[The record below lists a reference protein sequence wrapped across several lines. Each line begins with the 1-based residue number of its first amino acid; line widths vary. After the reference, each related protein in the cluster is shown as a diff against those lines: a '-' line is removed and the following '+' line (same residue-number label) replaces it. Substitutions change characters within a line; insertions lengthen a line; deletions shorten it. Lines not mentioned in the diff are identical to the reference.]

1 MTLTGGIMRIYNSM
15 TRQKEELTPLEDNHF
30 KIYVCGPTVYD
41 LFHIGNARPFVTFDT
56 LRRYLIWRGNE
67 VSYIQNFTDIDD
79 KVIIRAQAEGTTP
92 EELAEEM
99 IEEYFKDADGLNI
112 MRATKHPRATES
124 IDDIIHLISILFEKG
139 FAYTTDDGVYFSID
153 QYPSYGKLSGHKLDD
168 LIAGASE
175 RVSELEGKR
184 NPLDFALWKFK
195 KEGEPFWES
204 PWGDGRPGWHI
215 ECSAMSLANLGE
227 TVDIHA
233 GGVDLQFPHHENEIA
248 QSEAATGKPFVRY
261 WVHNGFV
268 NVNYEKMSKSL
279 GNFFTVRD
287 LVEHYPYHILR
298 FFILQAHY
306 RMPINFSDDLLD
318 AAVTSWHRIV
328 SSVDLLSFVANA
340 SERIEVDP
348 VKERELT
355 EEIATC
361 RFNWQKAMDDNLNTA
376 DAIAAIFDL
385 VRAANTAAT
394 SGAVS
399 PETLLSA
406 RNTLVELLDVL
417 GLDPTAEKE
426 DEIPDDILT
435 MVEERTKAK
444 KERDFATA
452 DRIRDEIQ
460 ARGFKVEDTPQG
472 ARVIR
477 IGS

>member
-1 MTLTGGIMRIYNSM
+1 MRIYNSM

-56 LRRYLIWRGNE
+56 LRRYLLWLGNK

-79 KVIIRAQAEGTTP
+79 KVIIRAQAEGISTT
-92 EELAEEM
+92 ELADQM
-99 IEEYFKDADGLNI
+99 IDEYYKDADGLNI
-112 MRATKHPRATES
+112 MRATMHPRATES
-124 IDDIIHLISILFEKG
+124 IDDIIRLISVLVDKG

-153 QYPSYGKLSGHKLDD
+153 QYPQYGKLSGHNLED

-195 KEGEPFWES
+195 KEGEPFWPS
-204 PWGDGRPGWHI
+204 PWGEGRPGWHI

-227 TVDIHA
+227 TIDMHA
-233 GGVDLQFPHHENEIA
+233 GGVDLTFPHHENEIA

-287 LVEHYPYHILR
+287 LVKHYPYHILR

-306 RMPINFSDDLLD
+306 RMPVNFSDDLLD
-318 AAVTSWHRIV
+318 AAVTSWQRIV
-328 SSVDLLSFVANA
+328 SSVDHLEFVAKA
-340 SERIEVDP
+340 SEGIEIDP
-348 VKERELT
+348 AMDQDLV
-355 EEIATC
+355 EEIAAC
-361 RFNWQKAMDDNLNTA
+361 RFNWQKAMDDDLNTA
-376 DAIAAIFDL
+376 DAIAAIFEL
-385 VRAANTAAT
+385 VRAANTASA

-406 RNTLVELLDVL
+406 RETLIELLGVL
-417 GLDPTAEKE
+417 GLDPTAKE
-426 DEIPDDILT
+426 GEDIPEEILA

-444 KERDFATA
+444 KDRDFASA
-452 DRIRDEIQ
+452 DRIRDEIL
-460 ARGFKVEDTPQG
+460 AKGFKVEDTPQG
-472 ARVIR
+472 VRVIP
-477 IGS
+477 IA